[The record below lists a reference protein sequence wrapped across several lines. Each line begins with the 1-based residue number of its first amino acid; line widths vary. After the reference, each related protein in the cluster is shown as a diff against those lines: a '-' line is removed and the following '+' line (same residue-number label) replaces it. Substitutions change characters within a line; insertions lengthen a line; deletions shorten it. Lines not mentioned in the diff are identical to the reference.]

1 MMMIEERRAV
11 TYRLTLDMVAW
22 NEDRHPRN
30 QRGKFQKKVSITTPD
45 VAVNAMRQA
54 ISTHND
60 VRHAV
65 YRADIGYVDFV
76 WGSEGEQPSA
86 SGRRTGAKGIAHI
99 IEARIRKDGLSQK
112 QAERVAEEIA
122 RVVATGKLKQ
132 SRVVAGTSNVQ
143 ITDGKHTA
151 VLVREPG
158 TDAWLLTGWE
168 NHK

>member
-1 MMMIEERRAV
+1 MLMIEERRAAM
-11 TYRLTLDMVAW
+11 YRMTLDAAA
-22 NEDRHPRN
+22 RI
-30 QRGKFQKKVSITTPD
+30 GKPKKQESITSPD

-54 ISTHND
+54 ILTHND

-76 WGSEGEQPSA
+76 WGSEGEAPSVA
-86 SGRRTGAKGIAHI
+86 GRRKGAKGIAHI
-99 IEARIRKDGLSQK
+99 LEARIRKDGLSQK
-112 QAERVAEEIA
+112 QAERLAEEIA

-151 VLVREPG
+151 VLVKEPG
-158 TDAWLLTGWE
+158 TDAWLLSGWE
-168 NHK
+168 NK